1 MLTPYLVKPHPDII
15 NDILAKSKLTRQSAS
30 TSPSS
35 TNMLF
40 IENWTKWR
48 LFVNSTAAKEQ
59 NKVVYGHTAD
69 SVAFREKAKM
79 NLEFRPEY
87 KVEVETTSSSQS
99 SHSAV
104 SVARTA
110 PPYSAAEWGIYNHF
124 EASSPE
130 SGNDEG
136 ESDNVVRVVPRFL
149 FGLAREAVEEM
160 YGPDV
165 DNYPIIGIFTSSTK
179 YDRFIIQTM
188 DNPVFVD
195 PGDNFSVCS
204 WQNGIV
210 FCDLLFY
217 HAKLLINRLEMEAE
231 KSGPIEKIFEVPQ
244 GDISDLLRN

>member
-1 MLTPYLVKPHPDII
+1 MTFWYMLTPYLVKPHPDII

-179 YDRFIIQTM
+179 YDRFIIQAYMNIVTLSVIFLLWAN
-188 DNPVFVD
+188 NP
-195 PGDNFSVCS
+195 PAAIIGSLQKKKTS
-204 WQNGIV
+204 
-210 FCDLLFY
+210 
-217 HAKLLINRLEMEAE
+217 
-231 KSGPIEKIFEVPQ
+231 
-244 GDISDLLRN
+244 